1 MMRDCFGTQYKE
13 NDKMKVEVSIGEV
26 IDKISIL
33 EIKSKKI
40 TEPNKLKNVV
50 KEFDILLSNASK
62 VIKWETITD
71 LYEKLIEINTKLWN
85 IEDDIRKKEKEKKFD
100 SEFIELARSVYYT
113 NDERFRVKSEIN
125 KKFNSELVEEK
136 SYKEYNE

>member
-1 MMRDCFGTQYKE
+1 
-13 NDKMKVEVSIGEV
+13 MKVEVSIGEV

-50 KEFDILLSNASK
+50 KEFEILLSNVSK
-62 VIKWETITD
+62 VIEWETITD
-71 LYEKLIEINTKLWN
+71 LYGKLIEINTKLWN

-113 NDERFRVKSEIN
+113 NDERFKVKSEIN

-136 SYKEYNE
+136 SYKEYK

>member
-1 MMRDCFGTQYKE
+1 
-13 NDKMKVEVSIGEV
+13 MKVEVSIGEV

-50 KEFDILLSNASK
+50 KEFEILLSNVSK
-62 VIKWETITD
+62 VIEWETITD
-71 LYEKLIEINTKLWN
+71 LYGKLIEINTKLWN

-113 NDERFRVKSEIN
+113 NDERFKVKSEIN

-136 SYKEYNE
+136 SYKEYE

>member
-1 MMRDCFGTQYKE
+1 
-13 NDKMKVEVSIGEV
+13 MKVEVSIGEV

>member
-1 MMRDCFGTQYKE
+1 MV
-13 NDKMKVEVSIGEV
+13 VEISIGEV

-40 TEPNKLKNVV
+40 TDPTKLENVK
-50 KEFDILLSNASK
+50 KEFDILLSTTVKTIDWDS
-62 VIKWETITD
+62 ITD
-71 LYEKLIEINTKLWN
+71 LYSELIEINSKLWD
-85 IEDDIRKKEKEKKFD
+85 IEDNIRIKEKNKEFD

-125 KKFNSELVEEK
+125 KKFDSNLIEEK
-136 SYKEYNE
+136 SYEDYE

>member
-1 MMRDCFGTQYKE
+1 
-13 NDKMKVEVSIGEV
+13 MKVEVSIGEV

-50 KEFDILLSNASK
+50 KEFEILLSNVSK

-71 LYEKLIEINTKLWN
+71 LYGKLIEINTKLWN

-113 NDERFRVKSEIN
+113 NDERFKVKSEIN

-136 SYKEYNE
+136 SYKEYK